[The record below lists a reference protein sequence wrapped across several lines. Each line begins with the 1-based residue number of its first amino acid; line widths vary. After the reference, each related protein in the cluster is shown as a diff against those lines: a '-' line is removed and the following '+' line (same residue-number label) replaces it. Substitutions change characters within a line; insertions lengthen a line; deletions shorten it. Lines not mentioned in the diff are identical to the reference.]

1 MAVKF
6 IYIQSLNN
14 NLLVNTLT
22 ILKYKTY
29 VYAYTILLPHLKLFN
44 IAADVSM
51 LLVETHI
58 KTSPLRPT
66 LQ

>member
-22 ILKYKTY
+22 TLKYETY
-29 VYAYTILLPHLKLFN
+29 VYAYTVLLPHQN
-44 IAADVSM
+44 V
-51 LLVETHI
+51 
-58 KTSPLRPT
+58 
-66 LQ
+66 